1 MGGGGG
7 TSSTTGVSDVLASV
21 EREERNVR
29 LKREGSVI
37 GTSVEGR
44 KTSSSSS
51 GKNDSKGEEATFAQ
65 EAGRKPGRSA
75 RSSGSKSSSRDVS
88 TLKGLVN
95 SVGAAGT
102 SNAGGRASFV
112 GFSVLLERA
121 GAFFA
126 VLFCV
131 FLVAV
136 VGEGRSLA
144 EKSERLPLPLGGVG
158 VEHSI
163 KVLKLA
169 VCAVPVCTG
178 AERSVKVLVLAVC
191 AVPVC
196 TGVCASVR
204 VAARAVRPALV
215 GDEGGSVVSVAG
227 G

>member
-1 MGGGGG
+1 M
-7 TSSTTGVSDVLASV
+7 
-21 EREERNVR
+21 E
-29 LKREGSVI
+29 
-37 GTSVEGR
+37 
-44 KTSSSSS
+44 
-51 GKNDSKGEEATFAQ
+51 GEEATFAQ
-65 EAGRKPGRSA
+65 EAGRKPGRS
-75 RSSGSKSSSRDVS
+75 KSSTRDVS

-112 GFSVLLERA
+112 GFSVLFERA

-126 VLFCV
+126 VFFCV
-131 FLVAV
+131 SFLSV

-169 VCAVPVCTG
+169 VCAVPVCAG

-196 TGVCASVR
+196 TSASFL
-204 VAARAVRPALV
+204 ATSSSNSTRAVA
-215 GDEGGSVVSVAG
+215 SYQ
-227 G
+227 

>member
-1 MGGGGG
+1 MKGED
-7 TSSTTGVSDVLASV
+7 SI
-21 EREERNVR
+21 
-29 LKREGSVI
+29 I

-44 KTSSSSS
+44 RTSSSSS

-196 TGVCASVR
+196 TGVCASMR
-204 VAARAVRPALV
+204 VTAARAVRPALV

>member
-1 MGGGGG
+1 M
-7 TSSTTGVSDVLASV
+7 
-21 EREERNVR
+21 R
-29 LKREGSVI
+29 KR
-37 GTSVEGR
+37 
-44 KTSSSSS
+44 
-51 GKNDSKGEEATFAQ
+51 Q
-65 EAGRKPGRSA
+65 ERKPGRSA

-88 TLKGLVN
+88 TLKGLVKG
-95 SVGAAGT
+95 VGAAGT

-131 FLVAV
+131 FLLSV

-144 EKSERLPLPLGGVG
+144 EKRERLPLPLSGVG
-158 VEHSI
+158 AERSI
-163 KVLKLA
+163 KVLM
-169 VCAVPVCTG
+169 
-178 AERSVKVLVLAVC
+178 LAVC

-204 VAARAVRPALV
+204 VTAARVVRPALV

-227 G
+227 GLNQANVSLG

>member
-1 MGGGGG
+1 MKG
-7 TSSTTGVSDVLASV
+7 
-21 EREERNVR
+21 
-29 LKREGSVI
+29 EGSII

-126 VLFCV
+126 VFFCV
-131 FLVAV
+131 SFLSV

-163 KVLKLA
+163 KVLELA

-178 AERSVKVLVLAVC
+178 AKRSVKVLVLAVC

-196 TGVCASVR
+196 TGGQVLIKNS
-204 VAARAVRPALV
+204 L
-215 GDEGGSVVSVAG
+215 
-227 G
+227 

>member
-1 MGGGGG
+1 
-7 TSSTTGVSDVLASV
+7 
-21 EREERNVR
+21 
-29 LKREGSVI
+29 LKREDSVI

-65 EAGRKPGRSA
+65 EAGRRPGRSA
-75 RSSGSKSSSRDVS
+75 GSSGSKSSARDVS

-144 EKSERLPLPLGGVG
+144 EKSERLPRIKSKSNHQSFFRTRSLSCAFRRRRVEIGG
-158 VEHSI
+158 
-163 KVLKLA
+163 
-169 VCAVPVCTG
+169 
-178 AERSVKVLVLAVC
+178 
-191 AVPVC
+191 
-196 TGVCASVR
+196 
-204 VAARAVRPALV
+204 
-215 GDEGGSVVSVAG
+215 GG
-227 G
+227 

>member
-1 MGGGGG
+1 M
-7 TSSTTGVSDVLASV
+7 
-21 EREERNVR
+21 
-29 LKREGSVI
+29 KREGSVI